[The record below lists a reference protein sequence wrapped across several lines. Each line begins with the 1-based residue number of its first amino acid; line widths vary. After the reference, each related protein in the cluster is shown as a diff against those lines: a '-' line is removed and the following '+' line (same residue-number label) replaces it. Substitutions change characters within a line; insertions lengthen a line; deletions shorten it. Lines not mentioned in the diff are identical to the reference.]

1 MNRNKPE
8 ENRSRIRCAIYTR
21 KSTEE
26 RLDLEF
32 NSLDAQREAAE
43 SFIASQKSEGW
54 ICLPKRYDDAGF
66 SGGNLDRPAYNELMK
81 DVEAGEIDCV
91 IVYKADRL
99 SRSLFDF
106 AQTMK
111 AFDASGVSFVSV
123 TQQLNTTNSMGR
135 LTLNILLS
143 FAQFEREIISERISD
158 KIAAQ
163 RQKGLWC
170 GGQQVLGYDV
180 DRSSTSPKL
189 VVNAQEA
196 EMVREIFESYLSLQ
210 SLLPVVQKLD
220 QLGWTNK
227 TWLTRKG
234 RYKGGRPFDK
244 CSLHAL
250 LTNVIYAGKIRHK
263 DQIYAG
269 QHEPIIEQK
278 VFDAVQLQLK
288 EHGRGKGQ
296 RLANRHNALLKGLL
310 YCPACGYAMVHCP
323 TKKKSKV
330 YRYYVCQTAIKRGHS
345 QCRTGSIPAPAIE
358 AAVVDSIRCVV
369 DDEGVRRAV
378 FEQSEQLLQQ
388 HRQRHDLQLRQLT
401 SQRSRDESELK
412 RMATEGEACDL
423 NDVRR
428 KDLKTRL
435 AKTQARIVEV
445 EKDLEH
451 LKQCRFGRSDVEE
464 AVSDFDKLWAILR
477 AKERVQ
483 MMELLVSRVQYDR
496 FEGAL
501 SISYHP
507 TAISALIQNEEEA
520 A

>member
-1 MNRNKPE
+1 
-8 ENRSRIRCAIYTR
+8 
-21 KSTEE
+21 
-26 RLDLEF
+26 
-32 NSLDAQREAAE
+32 
-43 SFIASQKSEGW
+43 
-54 ICLPKRYDDAGF
+54 
-66 SGGNLDRPAYNELMK
+66 
-81 DVEAGEIDCV
+81 
-91 IVYKADRL
+91 
-99 SRSLFDF
+99 
-106 AQTMK
+106 MK

-123 TQQLNTTNSMGR
+123 TQQFNTTNSMGR

-196 EMVREIFESYLSLQ
+196 EMVREIFDSYLSLQ

-220 QLGWTNK
+220 QLGWANK

-244 CSLHAL
+244 CSLHTL

-263 DQIYAG
+263 DQIYDG
-269 QHEPIIEQK
+269 QHESIIDQS
-278 VFDAVQLQLK
+278 VFDKVQTQLK
-288 EHGRGKGQ
+288 EHGRGNGK
-296 RLANRHNALLKGLL
+296 RLVNRHNALLKGLL
-310 YCPACGYAMVHCP
+310 HCPACGYAMVHCP

-378 FEQSEQLLQQ
+378 FAQSEQLLQQ
-388 HRQRHDLQLRQLT
+388 HQQRHEVQLRQLT
-401 SQRSRDESELK
+401 TQRSRDISELK
-412 RMATEGEACDL
+412 RIAIDGESGEL
-423 NDVRR
+423 NDTRR
-428 KDLKTRL
+428 QDLKTRL

>member
-1 MNRNKPE
+1 MNRKNPE
-8 ENRSRIRCAIYTR
+8 EDRSRIRCAIYTR

-32 NSLDAQREAAE
+32 NSLDAQRDAAE

-54 ICLPKRYDDAGF
+54 VCLPKRYDDGGF

-81 DVEAGEIDCV
+81 DIEAGEVDCV
-91 IVYKADRL
+91 IVYKVDRL

-123 TQQLNTTNSMGR
+123 TQQFNTTNSMGR

-196 EMVREIFESYLSLQ
+196 EMVREIFESYLSLH

-250 LTNVIYAGKIRHK
+250 LTNVLYAGKIRHK
-263 DQIYAG
+263 DQIYDG
-269 QHEPIIEQK
+269 QHEPIIDRS
-278 VFDAVQLQLK
+278 VFDRVQTQLK
-288 EHGRGKGQ
+288 EHGRGNGN
-296 RLANRHNALLKGLL
+296 RLVNRHNALLKGLL
-310 YCPACGYAMVHCP
+310 HCPACGYAMVHCP

-358 AAVVDSIRCVV
+358 AAVIDRCGLPVLPAVEARRCDHPQSRSFRWRVEFVV
-369 DDEGVRRAV
+369 
-378 FEQSEQLLQQ
+378 
-388 HRQRHDLQLRQLT
+388 QRV
-401 SQRSRDESELK
+401 SSP
-412 RMATEGEACDL
+412 
-423 NDVRR
+423 
-428 KDLKTRL
+428 
-435 AKTQARIVEV
+435 AR
-445 EKDLEH
+445 
-451 LKQCRFGRSDVEE
+451 
-464 AVSDFDKLWAILR
+464 
-477 AKERVQ
+477 
-483 MMELLVSRVQYDR
+483 
-496 FEGAL
+496 
-501 SISYHP
+501 
-507 TAISALIQNEEEA
+507 
-520 A
+520 

>member
-1 MNRNKPE
+1 
-8 ENRSRIRCAIYTR
+8 
-21 KSTEE
+21 
-26 RLDLEF
+26 
-32 NSLDAQREAAE
+32 
-43 SFIASQKSEGW
+43 
-54 ICLPKRYDDAGF
+54 
-66 SGGNLDRPAYNELMK
+66 
-81 DVEAGEIDCV
+81 
-91 IVYKADRL
+91 
-99 SRSLFDF
+99 
-106 AQTMK
+106 
-111 AFDASGVSFVSV
+111 
-123 TQQLNTTNSMGR
+123 
-135 LTLNILLS
+135 
-143 FAQFEREIISERISD
+143 
-158 KIAAQ
+158 
-163 RQKGLWC
+163 
-170 GGQQVLGYDV
+170 
-180 DRSSTSPKL
+180 
-189 VVNAQEA
+189 
-196 EMVREIFESYLSLQ
+196 
-210 SLLPVVQKLD
+210 
-220 QLGWTNK
+220 
-227 TWLTRKG
+227 
-234 RYKGGRPFDK
+234 
-244 CSLHAL
+244 
-250 LTNVIYAGKIRHK
+250 
-263 DQIYAG
+263 
-269 QHEPIIEQK
+269 
-278 VFDAVQLQLK
+278 LK
-288 EHGRGKGQ
+288 EHGRGNGN
-296 RLANRHNALLKGLL
+296 RLVNRHNALLKGLL
-310 YCPACGYAMVHCP
+310 HCPACGYAMVHCP

>member
-1 MNRNKPE
+1 
-8 ENRSRIRCAIYTR
+8 
-21 KSTEE
+21 
-26 RLDLEF
+26 
-32 NSLDAQREAAE
+32 
-43 SFIASQKSEGW
+43 
-54 ICLPKRYDDAGF
+54 
-66 SGGNLDRPAYNELMK
+66 
-81 DVEAGEIDCV
+81 
-91 IVYKADRL
+91 
-99 SRSLFDF
+99 
-106 AQTMK
+106 
-111 AFDASGVSFVSV
+111 V
-123 TQQLNTTNSMGR
+123 TQQFNTTNSMGR

-220 QLGWTNK
+220 QLNWTNK

-234 RYKGGRPFDK
+234 RYKGGRQFDK

-263 DQIYAG
+263 DQIYDG
-269 QHEPIIEQK
+269 QHEPIINQS
-278 VFDAVQLQLK
+278 VFDKVQTKLK
-288 EHGRGKGQ
+288 EHGRGNGN
-296 RLANRHNALLKGLL
+296 RLVNRHNALLKGLL
-310 YCPACGYAMVHCP
+310 HCPACGYAMVHCP

-358 AAVVDSIRCVV
+358 AAVVESLRCIV

-388 HRQRHDLQLRQLT
+388 HQQRYDLQLRQLT
-401 SQRSRDESELK
+401 SQRSRDEAELK
-412 RMATEGEACDL
+412 RMATEGETGDL
-423 NDVRR
+423 NDARR
-428 KDLKTRL
+428 QDLKARL
-435 AKTQARIVEV
+435 AKTQARLVEV

-464 AVSDFDKLWAILR
+464 AVSDFDRLWAILR
-477 AKERVQ
+477 PKERVQ

>member
-1 MNRNKPE
+1 MVSPVE
-8 ENRSRIRCAIYTR
+8 QVTR
-21 KSTEE
+21 
-26 RLDLEF
+26 
-32 NSLDAQREAAE
+32 
-43 SFIASQKSEGW
+43 
-54 ICLPKRYDDAGF
+54 
-66 SGGNLDRPAYNELMK
+66 
-81 DVEAGEIDCV
+81 V
-91 IVYKADRL
+91 
-99 SRSLFDF
+99 
-106 AQTMK
+106 
-111 AFDASGVSFVSV
+111 
-123 TQQLNTTNSMGR
+123 
-135 LTLNILLS
+135 S

-196 EMVREIFESYLSLQ
+196 EMVREIFDSYLSLQ

-263 DQIYAG
+263 DQIYDG
-269 QHEPIIEQK
+269 QHEPIIDQS
-278 VFDAVQLQLK
+278 VFDKVQTKLK
-288 EHGRGKGQ
+288 EHGRGNGN
-296 RLANRHNALLKGLL
+296 RLVNRHNALLKGLL
-310 YCPACGYAMVHCP
+310 HCPACGYAMVHCP

-358 AAVVDSIRCVV
+358 AAVIESLRCIV

-388 HRQRHDLQLRQLT
+388 HQQRHDLQLRQLT
-401 SQRSRDESELK
+401 NQRSRDEAELK
-412 RMATEGEACDL
+412 RMATEGETGDL
-423 NDVRR
+423 NDARR
-428 KDLKTRL
+428 QDLKARL
-435 AKTQARIVEV
+435 DKTHARIVEV
-445 EKDLEH
+445 ERDLEH

-464 AVSDFDKLWAILR
+464 AVSDFDRLWAILR

-507 TAISALIQNEEEA
+507 TAISALIENEEEA